1 MVSSPRALLE
11 LVEEEAVEPA
21 LRDEAIRVARDLLG
35 PVEVQERGAL
45 VLIGRGR
52 ERLRRRGAQV

>member
-1 MVSSPRALLE
+1 M
-11 LVEEEAVEPA
+11 EPA
-21 LRDEAIRVARDLLG
+21 LREEAIRVARDLLG